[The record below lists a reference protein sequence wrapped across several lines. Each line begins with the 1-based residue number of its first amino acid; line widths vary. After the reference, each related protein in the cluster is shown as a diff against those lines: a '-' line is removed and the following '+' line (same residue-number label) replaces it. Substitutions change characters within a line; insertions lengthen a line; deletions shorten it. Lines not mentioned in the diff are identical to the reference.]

1 MRHAIFTVPLLLATV
16 SSPALSENWRQ
27 MGMIGDSVG
36 YIDMDSI
43 KRSGDKVRFWRDV
56 RRPEPQTAPT
66 GHRFDSS
73 AVLIEVNCRA
83 KEFRY
88 LRQRAKLGDRL
99 IYDAKDPNDSL
110 QAIRPGS
117 VIDAELRAVCFN
129 DWPSDK

>member
-1 MRHAIFTVPLLLATV
+1 MRHAIFAVPLLLSMV

-27 MGMIGDSVG
+27 MGTIGDAVG

-83 KEFRY
+83 KTFRY

-110 QAIRPGS
+110 HAIRPGS
-117 VIDAELRAVCFN
+117 VIDTELRAVCFN

>member
-1 MRHAIFTVPLLLATV
+1 MRHAIFTVPILLAMA

-27 MGMIGDSVG
+27 MGTNGARVG
-36 YIDMDSI
+36 YVDMDSI

-56 RRPEPQTAPT
+56 RSPEPETAPT
-66 GHRFDSS
+66 GHRFDSAS
-73 AVLIEVNCRA
+73 VLIEVNCRA
-83 KEFRY
+83 KKFRY

-110 QAIRPGS
+110 HDIGPGS

-129 DWPSDK
+129 DWPGGK